1 MNKWFFVVP
10 VCLALTPCTVQAQT
24 VRSNAG
30 FTANKIPANDDGS
43 SPLVNLG
50 FTINFFGQIRN
61 SGYVNNNG
69 NITFDSA
76 LASFTPFG
84 LDGTRREIIAAF
96 FGDVDTRARG
106 SNLVTY
112 GNDTINGRS
121 AFGIN
126 YVNVGYFSTHDDKLN
141 SFQLILIDR
150 NDLGSGNFDL
160 EFNYDKIKW
169 ETGEASGGVGGL
181 GGVSAAVGWSNGTAL
196 PGTSFML
203 PGSLIPGSFLDNG
216 PRSLVNRKQYT
227 SSVGIPAGRYSFR
240 ARNGFLLPGLA
251 IVGSSIIGPIT
262 SGEPFATPL
271 IAVGGTTYRWT
282 MQTDP
287 GQTIPWLNLSA
298 AGILSGT
305 PPTPGAYDL
314 TATVTSKVEDA
325 ELTDVQRVT
334 ITVVPPT
341 LSISERSCPLAVA
354 TAGVP
359 YTARL
364 AATGGAAPYVW
375 TWGDTTIPGLT
386 LTEAGVISGTPARAG
401 NYAFNL
407 RVASSRAGA
416 AEPGSRQCSLTVQ
429 AAFPEPTIASCPATA
444 GTLGVPISEPL
455 RAGGGNG
462 PYQWSVS
469 GTLPTGLAVTSTGS
483 LSGIA
488 ETQGAFNF
496 ILAIVDQNGKSST
509 KNCSM
514 TIAKSVINIATACPL
529 AGGITGTSYSQKLSI
544 NGGVAPYT
552 WSTLG
557 NFPRGLIISA
567 DGSIDG
573 RPNDG
578 GAYQFRLQAE
588 DAGGNKA
595 SVPCSLIVQRAV
607 LSINSCPLPPGNFS
621 AAYRQPLSVVGGM
634 EPLIWT
640 STGRLPSG
648 LFVSSQGLLSGVP
661 SEAGDFIFQVGV
673 KDGNGLTAAQECQLA
688 IEPSPL
694 QLTTGCPANT
704 PAIGSSFTFQ
714 PVVSGGIAPYRWSMN
729 GTPPPG
735 LRMNLN
741 GSISGSATQLGAF
754 TFETVVR
761 DSRSRETSA
770 TCTVATKLPGLPQIS
785 VTGPSGP
792 VAPATS
798 QLPFALDLAEAYPLP
813 VEVVVG
819 LKTTAETGTANGD
832 ANQSDP
838 SIRFAGGQP
847 TQSLTIPAGI
857 KRMVIPVMSSGT
869 VASQTSVAVTKLRV
883 AGSDLPLLPPAGIFY
898 VRQLAPVLTDACYRT
913 AAPGLQLELTGYS
926 TSRDLSSASLTL
938 NGTKLPNI
946 ALTGFAGDYFLSPLS
961 IRTGGSF
968 SIAAPVTIV
977 DSFKVDTLTVQIT
990 NRSGVSAS
998 RAVRACQ

>member
-1 MNKWFFVVP
+1 MNKWFLAVP
-10 VCLALTPCTVQAQT
+10 IFLALTPFTAEAQT

-30 FTANKIPANDDGS
+30 FRRTSIPANDDGS
-43 SPLVNLG
+43 GPLVNLG
-50 FTINFFGQIRN
+50 FTINFFGQIRS

-96 FGDVDTRARG
+96 FGDVDTRGRG
-106 SNLVTY
+106 SSLVTY
-112 GNDTINGRS
+112 GNDIINGRN

-126 YVNVGYFSTHDDKLN
+126 YVNVGYFSTRDDKLN

-160 EFNYDKIKW
+160 ELNYDKIKW
-169 ETGEASGGVGGL
+169 ETGEASGGIGGL
-181 GGVSAAVGWSNGTAL
+181 GGVSAAVGWSNGTGL

-240 ARNGFLLPGLA
+240 ARNGILLPGLA
-251 IVGSSIIGPIT
+251 IVGSSIIGPIPA
-262 SGEPFATPL
+262 GEPFATPL

-282 MQTDP
+282 IQTDP
-287 GQTIPWLNLSA
+287 GQTIPWLNLSS

-305 PPTPGAYDL
+305 PPTPGVYDF

-325 ELTDVQRVT
+325 DLTDVQRVS
-334 ITVVPPT
+334 ITVIPPT

-359 YTARL
+359 YIARL
-364 AATGGAAPYVW
+364 AATGGAGPFVW
-375 TWGDTTIPGLT
+375 TWGDTSIPGLT
-386 LTEAGVISGTPARAG
+386 LSEAGVISGTPARAG

-407 RVASSRAGA
+407 RVGSSRAGA
-416 AEPGSRQCSLTVQ
+416 ADPGSRQCSLTVQ
-429 AAFPEPTIASCPATA
+429 AAFPDPTIAACPASA
-444 GTLGVPISEPL
+444 GTLGVPFAEPL
-455 RAGGGNG
+455 RAGGGSG

-469 GTLPTGLAVTSTGS
+469 GTVPNGLAVSSAGS
-483 LSGIA
+483 LSGIP
-488 ETQGAFNF
+488 ETQGTFNF
-496 ILAIVDQNGKSST
+496 ILALVDQNGKSST

-529 AGGITGTSYSQKLSI
+529 AGGTTGASYSQKLSI

-557 NFPRGLIISA
+557 NFPRGLTISA

-588 DAGGNKA
+588 DASGNKA
-595 SVPCSLIVQRAV
+595 SVACSLIVQRAA
-607 LSINSCPLPPGNFS
+607 LSINSCPLPPGNF
-621 AAYRQPLSVVGGM
+621 ANAYRQPLSVVGGS
-634 EPLIWT
+634 EPLLWT
-640 STGRLPSG
+640 SSGRLPSG
-648 LFVSSQGLLSGVP
+648 LFVSSQGVLSGMP
-661 SEAGDFIFQVGV
+661 SEAGDFVFQVGV

-694 QLTTGCPANT
+694 QLTTSCPAIQ
-704 PAIGSSFTFQ
+704 PAIGSNFTFQ
-714 PVVSGGIAPYRWSMN
+714 PIASGGIAPYRWSIN

-735 LRMNLN
+735 LKMNPN
-741 GSISGSATQLGAF
+741 GSISGSATQLGVF
-754 TFETVVR
+754 SFETVVR

-770 TCTVATKLPGLPQIS
+770 ICTMATKLPGVPQMS
-785 VTGPSGP
+785 VTGPNGP

-798 QLPFALDLAEAYPLP
+798 QLPIALELAEAYPLP

-819 LKTTAETGTANGD
+819 IKTTADTGISNGD
-832 ANQSDP
+832 ANQPDP
-838 SIRFAGGQP
+838 SIRFASGQP
-847 TQSLTIPAGI
+847 TQSLTIPAGT
-857 KRMVIPVMSSGT
+857 KRVAIPVVSSGT
-869 VASQTSVAVTKLRV
+869 VASQTSIAVTKLRV
-883 AGSDLPLLPPAGIFY
+883 AGSDLPLLPPATSFY
-898 VRQLAPVLTDACYRT
+898 VQQLAPVLTDACYRT
-913 AAPGLQLELTGYS
+913 ASPGLQLELTGYT
-926 TSRDLSSASLTL
+926 TSRDLTAANLTL
-938 NGTKLPNI
+938 NGTKLPSI
-946 ALTGFAGDYFLSPLS
+946 ALSGFAGDYFLSPLS

-977 DSFKVDTLTVQIT
+977 DSFKVDTLTVQVT

-998 RAVRACQ
+998 RTVRACQ